1 MFWNVSLLEL
11 FEKKKFSGRE
21 ERPKKGHG
29 RRIAQSP
36 LFIAILRP
44 VENFIKKSRKFY
56 AQGGNLLVKKGTY
69 YIQGLS
75 IPMRYSFV
83 LICYK

>member
-1 MFWNVSLLEL
+1 MLWNVSLLEL

-56 AQGGNLLVKKGTY
+56 AQGGVRMGEKRNLMYRRV
-69 YIQGLS
+69 IHFDE
-75 IPMRYSFV
+75 IRYRFY
-83 LICYK
+83 L